1 MSEGVRDFD
10 CFFVSDFDLYK
21 QEIEKLQRK
30 HRETSLFSHLEELLR
45 EKSSEATEKAEDQPG

>member
-1 MSEGVRDFD
+1 MSDFD
-10 CFFVSDFDLYK
+10 CFFMSDFDLYK
-21 QEIEKLQRK
+21 QEVEKLQRK